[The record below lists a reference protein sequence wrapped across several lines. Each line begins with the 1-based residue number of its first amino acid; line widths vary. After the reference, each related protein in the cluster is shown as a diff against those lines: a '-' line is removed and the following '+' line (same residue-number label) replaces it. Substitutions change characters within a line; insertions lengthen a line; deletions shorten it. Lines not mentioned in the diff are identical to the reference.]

1 MVARRAEVRGA
12 SVTAALLALL
22 LLSFASVQ
30 SIVMQATIPASVE
43 ISPICGHADP
53 ATAMAV
59 AMTLMRADQ
68 ASAASS
74 HDHRS
79 GLPHPHRAACP
90 YCAAAGHAPILG
102 SVIGVR
108 HSTNCIFTAFRTA
121 ASLGPRGPPAAQPR
135 ARGPPSYPL
144 TA

>member
-1 MVARRAEVRGA
+1 M
-12 SVTAALLALL
+12 TAALFALL
-22 LLSFASVQ
+22 MLSFASVQ
-30 SIVMQATIPASVE
+30 SIVMQVTMPAPVE

>member
-1 MVARRAEVRGA
+1 M
-12 SVTAALLALL
+12 TAALFALL
-22 LLSFASVQ
+22 MLSFASVQ
-30 SIVMQATIPASVE
+30 SIVMQVTMPAPVE

-74 HDHRS
+74 HDHGS
-79 GLPHPHRAACP
+79 GLPHPHQAACS

-102 SVIGVR
+102 SVVAVR
-108 HSTNCIFTAFRTA
+108 HSTNCVFTAFRTA

-135 ARGPPSYPL
+135 ARGPPSDPL